1 MADYL
6 LKEWLTFEEAASWL
20 SDQSGKLYNAQTIQR
35 AVTSFRLPAH
45 YWPTDHAEIGLFEL
59 QLLPGAYISDWRE
72 SGFRPLCESPMHLDT
87 DRCVLADLIEG
98 PVPFHQYE
106 FFIESQI
113 KRPTELIGISAL
125 LNADE
130 LYGCYRLD
138 DQGRPASIFSGP
150 YQALIH
156 LADLEEMLAGLPL
169 PRQRSPHEIESQVWR
184 IGGTGEM
191 LTRSRSTVQWFSYPE
206 SIVTDSTPSSTGDE
220 KPATLRALG
229 FATHLIAQLGQE
241 LDEKESIPSKQKGFT
256 RGETP
261 NISAIS
267 RQLAAIAKLLNHEGH
282 GVKGEG
288 FQKILRSALR
298 EI

>member
-20 SDQSGKLYNAQTIQR
+20 SDQSGKLYSAQAIQR
-35 AVTSFRLPAH
+35 TVTSFRLPAH

-130 LYGCYRLD
+130 LYGCYRID

-156 LADLEEMLAGLPL
+156 LADLEEMSAGLPL
-169 PRQRSPHEIESQVWR
+169 PRQRSPHEIESHVWR
-184 IGGTGEM
+184 MGGTGEM
-191 LTRSRSTVQWFSYPE
+191 LTRSRSTAQWFSYPE
-206 SIVTDSTPSSTGDE
+206 NTIADHSAQEEQRPSN
-220 KPATLRALG
+220 LRTLG
-229 FATHLIAQLGQE
+229 FAAHLIASLS
-241 LDEKESIPSKQKGFT
+241 EKIDASESIPSKRQGLA
-256 RGETP
+256 RGGKP
-261 NISAIS
+261 NVQAIS
-267 RQLAAIAKLLNHEGH
+267 KALAEIAKSLNHEGH
-282 GVKGEG
+282 GVQGDG
-288 FQKILRSALR
+288 FQKQIRSALR
-298 EI
+298 EL